1 MAKYVLAADYTLMT
15 DYRNVPL
22 ATFFSCIPTDYWQSR
37 LVFRILADQPKLDA
51 QGRPIRVP
59 YGLRKV
65 EASLAIDHIVHGE
78 VDHLVPE
85 IFDRIVHDSA
95 PPVMRFTNAT
105 APTVDQIPKILG
117 PTMHAMNEVMRG
129 CGRGCEF
136 CEVTLRRP
144 RYFPFDYIG
153 DEIAVNTK
161 VGQSSIQLHSD
172 DIFLYNLENWKTMEP
187 NEDAVK
193 DLFRFVMAQ
202 PGVSHCYPTHGTVS
216 AAVTNPGLI
225 RDISEIV
232 HAGPDKW
239 VGIQSGIETGSPAL
253 SKAVLHRKAA
263 PFTAEEWPD
272 LVVEGTQILNRNY
285 WYPAFTIILGLPG
298 ETPEDAWMTVDLLD
312 RMEQIPNSHFIT
324 APLTFVP
331 IGVLRGEEFY
341 NIDEMIDESRFNVA
355 YRAWR
360 HVLLEIDQDLW
371 QLTRLPPPTRALV
384 VATGRIGGRYILG
397 IMHRYARRM
406 GFRIRAPA
414 KTRRQA
420 EGHTLSFPATRPR
433 RALGSGSR
441 EAQCVAF
448 CLAARLRRRSDSEA
462 HSPGIS
468 VHDSEDVPA
477 ADSSRGDHQGSRRR
491 REASELPKVL
501 VDLEEDVAPCA
512 VCHVEARLVDHFVD
526 VVELLAPQHAD
537 RHERERRRDEVAVR
551 NLLHPVEEV
560 HRHPRILRSLTR
572 QTEDDREGGIPVIA
586 V

>member
-65 EASLAIDHIVHGE
+65 EASLVRAFGRDDVVIADPRDVNRYIDDETEVVGLHSMDPLGLGPVSMSFTMGGVLTPYTKAMFLELVKRVQRPNRKYKVVLGGPGAWHFDYRQEMQASLGIDHIVHGE

-85 IFDRIVHDSA
+85 IF
-95 PPVMRFTNAT
+95 
-105 APTVDQIPKILG
+105 
-117 PTMHAMNEVMRG
+117 
-129 CGRGCEF
+129 
-136 CEVTLRRP
+136 
-144 RYFPFDYIG
+144 
-153 DEIAVNTK
+153 
-161 VGQSSIQLHSD
+161 
-172 DIFLYNLENWKTMEP
+172 
-187 NEDAVK
+187 
-193 DLFRFVMAQ
+193 
-202 PGVSHCYPTHGTVS
+202 
-216 AAVTNPGLI
+216 
-225 RDISEIV
+225 

-239 VGIQSGIETGSPAL
+239 VGSQSGIETGSPAL

-420 EGHTLSFPATRPR
+420 EGHTLSFPA
-433 RALGSGSR
+433 A
-441 EAQCVAF
+441 
-448 CLAARLRRRSDSEA
+448 
-462 HSPGIS
+462 
-468 VHDSEDVPA
+468 
-477 ADSSRGDHQGSRRR
+477 
-491 REASELPKVL
+491 
-501 VDLEEDVAPCA
+501 
-512 VCHVEARLVDHFVD
+512 
-526 VVELLAPQHAD
+526 
-537 RHERERRRDEVAVR
+537 
-551 NLLHPVEEV
+551 
-560 HRHPRILRSLTR
+560 
-572 QTEDDREGGIPVIA
+572 
-586 V
+586 

>member
-65 EASLAIDHIVHGE
+65 EASLVRAFGREDVVIADPRDVDRYIDDETEVVGLHSMDPLGLGPVSMSFTMGGVLTPYTKAKFLELVKRVQRPNRKYKVVLGGPGAWHFDYRQEMQASLGIDHIVHGE

-85 IFDRIVHDSA
+85 IFDRIVNDGA

-232 HAGPDKW
+232 HAAPHVRADRRVAGRGVLQHRRDDRR
-239 VGIQSGIETGSPAL
+239 VAL
-253 SKAVLHRKAA
+253 QR
-263 PFTAEEWPD
+263 
-272 LVVEGTQILNRNY
+272 
-285 WYPAFTIILGLPG
+285 GLPSVAPRPPG
-298 ETPEDAWMTVDLLD
+298 DRPRPVAADSPPAPDESPRGRHGTNRRPIHPRNHAPLCKENGLPNPSAGEDAPSGGGPHAQLPGRVSPDPANSTSVRDPGPVLLRLRLGAFLSHD
-312 RMEQIPNSHFIT
+312 RRQS
-324 APLTFVP
+324 PLSQK
-331 IGVLRGEEFY
+331 
-341 NIDEMIDESRFNVA
+341 IDD
-355 YRAWR
+355 
-360 HVLLEIDQDLW
+360 LLEIGLRQ
-371 QLTRLPPPTRALV
+371 
-384 VATGRIGGRYILG
+384 TGQ
-397 IMHRYARRM
+397 
-406 GFRIRAPA
+406 IRPHV
-414 KTRRQA
+414 TNP
-420 EGHTLSFPATRPR
+420 L
-433 RALGSGSR
+433 
-441 EAQCVAF
+441 AQ
-448 CLAARLRRRSDSEA
+448 
-462 HSPGIS
+462 H
-468 VHDSEDVPA
+468 
-477 ADSSRGDHQGSRRR
+477 
-491 REASELPKVL
+491 
-501 VDLEEDVAPCA
+501 
-512 VCHVEARLVDHFVD
+512 
-526 VVELLAPQHAD
+526 
-537 RHERERRRDEVAVR
+537 RERHVSPDGPHVGLDELVCR
-551 NLLHPVEEV
+551 LHT
-560 HRHPRILRSLTR
+560 HGLTLRPASDGR
-572 QTEDDREGGIPVIA
+572 
-586 V
+586 